1 MPGLLPGH
9 PDPGPS
15 RPGTSDPPG
24 RPGCRPAC
32 GPEHRHLPWTRQPGR
47 FSVTPVTFLNRCN
60 HPCYRVSPAHRSW
73 PTQRPVT
80 SCACT
85 NAETGFRHPPGRPGS
100 GHSVLC
106 FVYISMAFTVCPW
119 SDTLLSS
126 WKQRIPGR
134 GKAKV
139 YIASPDPAYWTTG
152 TIDHAVA
159 GWNSPAM
166 PYHRLIATGLDACT
180 TSRMTAAGI
189 RTASGSTHHT
199 VNCSSKA

>member
-1 MPGLLPGH
+1 MSIFAISEILLLTICLNSISFSFISFSSFSRGTRIQVRHDRELPTLRG
-9 PDPGPS
+9 DPGVD
-15 RPGTSDPPG
+15 RQRTGTST
-24 RPGCRPAC
+24 PAVDQAAGIVAYLQQAC
-32 GPEHRHLPWTRQPGR
+32 

-100 GHSVLC
+100 CHSILC

-139 YIASPDPAYWTTG
+139 YNA
-152 TIDHAVA
+152 
-159 GWNSPAM
+159 
-166 PYHRLIATGLDACT
+166 
-180 TSRMTAAGI
+180 
-189 RTASGSTHHT
+189 
-199 VNCSSKA
+199 